1 MIIAGV
7 DVGNKATKAVL
18 IDEGRKVLSWA
29 LMNTRGDI
37 DKLGELVIGMA
48 AEKAGLKSADIVRV
62 VATGAGGKEIKFT
75 KEYFTSTLCSCV
87 GSSELFPAVEVGIDI
102 GAEECRVFRGSGK
115 GDVIDFFIND
125 KCAAG
130 VGMFIEIMAKALDV
144 PLEEVGA
151 LSLKYSK
158 ELPLSTSCV
167 VFAESEVI
175 SLINQ
180 GESREDV
187 MRAIHIVAAMKA
199 AGLLR
204 KVGAAKKFV
213 VTGGVALNI
222 GFLDCLKNAIDLDLL
237 VPENPQIVGAFGAAL
252 LAQRRK

>member
-1 MIIAGV
+1 VITAGV
-7 DVGNKATKAVL
+7 DVGNVTTKAVV
-18 IDEGRKVLSWA
+18 IEERRVLSWS
-29 LMNTRGDI
+29 LMPTHGDI
-37 DKLGELVIGMA
+37 NRLAESVVSKA
-48 AEKAGLKSADIVRV
+48 AEKAGLKFDDIINIS
-62 VATGAGGKEIKFT
+62 ATGAGGKEVKFGAGC
-75 KEYFTSTLCSCV
+75 FTSTLCSAV
-87 GSSELFPAVEVGIDI
+87 GSSELFPLVEVGIDI

-115 GDVIDFFIND
+115 GDIIDFFIND

-151 LSLKYSK
+151 LSLKSSK

-187 MRAIHIVAAMKA
+187 LRAIHRVAAMKA

-204 KVGAAKKFV
+204 KIGATKEFV
-213 VTGGVALNI
+213 VIGGVALNV
-222 GFLDCLKNAIDLDLL
+222 GFIDYLKNDIKLDLL
-237 VPENPQIVGAFGAAL
+237 IPENPQAVGAFGAAL
-252 LAQRRK
+252 LAQKQK